1 MQESDSR
8 PGHFV
13 DRSKAQKDLDHACL
27 RTLRV
32 VTWGL
37 VLRSTT
43 DTSEDTPIV
52 VKARLFQR
60 YLTQLTKVI
69 DRPAMIDV
77 SSASGANAY
86 NQELP
91 ARRRTT
97 TAESKA
103 NIAAVELPSNLA
115 IKILSN
121 LLSANM
127 DVGLQLCLSLGY
139 HEDPVLRC
147 AFIEL
152 TASVLRNGSPFGV
165 LGNQTS
171 QSRHE
176 TPYLDALVW
185 EGPNYETDN
194 LAFAVAICEVCP
206 PAQVDEMLGLLFR
219 SLETNGLL
227 LSLIKIMVEKEVAQ
241 TSE

>member
-1 MQESDSR
+1 
-8 PGHFV
+8 
-13 DRSKAQKDLDHACL
+13 
-27 RTLRV
+27 
-32 VTWGL
+32 
-37 VLRSTT
+37 
-43 DTSEDTPIV
+43 
-52 VKARLFQR
+52 
-60 YLTQLTKVI
+60 
-69 DRPAMIDV
+69 MIDV
-77 SSASGANAY
+77 SSAFGANAY

-185 EGPNYETDN
+185 EGPDYETDN